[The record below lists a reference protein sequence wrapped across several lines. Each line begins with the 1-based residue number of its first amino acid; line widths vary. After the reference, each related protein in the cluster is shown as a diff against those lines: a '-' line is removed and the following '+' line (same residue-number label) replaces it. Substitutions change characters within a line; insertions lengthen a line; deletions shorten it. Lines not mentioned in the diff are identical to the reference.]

1 MIIINRYRVPKKGVF
16 MKFNFKQRSL
26 RTSILIIP
34 IILFI
39 LSMISTNVATNY
51 FTNKTIR
58 SAMEERGIELLKNTE
73 KNISDNKA
81 TIQITR
87 GIMDEHLNLIGNL
100 AKSRGQITED
110 VLVDIA
116 KITEVKELN
125 YFNNS
130 GVIISSLDKS
140 LLGWKAHKDHSI
152 MWLISNNEQSLIE
165 GVRQDEVSKEYR
177 KYGYYKIGE
186 GILQIGLDASKL
198 HEAEESISMQH
209 IVEQLAAGDDV
220 VYALFVT
227 PDLVAEAHSD
237 KNRIGIK
244 LDDSGSIEA
253 AKNKNM
259 YASEYVYE
267 ETGEM
272 VYDLLIPISEG
283 GEHIGA
289 INIGYSMDL
298 LYADL
303 NKVRINAAIISLVS
317 LLIVI
322 SLMAYFIRVIL
333 YDINRVNESISKLSR
348 RDLTEDSLEKKD
360 PRTIETKSML
370 QHISQLRDSL
380 KMSIGLIDS
389 KSVVLMESAKDLFS
403 NAASSNDI
411 AKDIAIAM
419 EDITKGAS
427 EQAKD
432 AENTAVVMNDFNNL
446 LIKEDEFIKA
456 LNMALTKIEE
466 RKDSG
471 FEAVTSLV
479 TKTEENINSSNEV
492 NSIILSNSE
501 SANKIEIASSMI
513 QSIADQTNLLA
524 LNAAIE
530 AARAGEA
537 GRGFAVVADEI
548 RKLAEQSNAFT
559 KDIKIVISEL
569 KSKSQEAVDIM
580 KVSAE
585 IVGIQKDA
593 VLSTEQQFKDIAVS
607 ISSIKQ
613 IIQNLTKLVAELNE
627 GKDSVIDSVTN
638 LSAVTEESV
647 ASTEEVTASMDTQAG
662 NMSAITKACEELY
675 AISTELQK
683 IVTEFT
689 L

>member
-1 MIIINRYRVPKKGVF
+1 
-16 MKFNFKQRSL
+16 MKFKPDLKSIKVN
-26 RTSILIIP
+26 ILIIP

-39 LSMISTNVATNY
+39 LSIVVTSMTTLY

-58 SAMEERGIELLKNTE
+58 SAMEERGIELLKYTE
-73 KNISDNKA
+73 DNIEDNKA
-81 TIQITR
+81 TIQLTR
-87 GIMDEHLNLIGNL
+87 DIMDEQINFIGNL
-100 AKSRGQITED
+100 AKSKGQLDDSILSEIAEITGAE
-110 VLVDIA
+110 
-116 KITEVKELN
+116 ELN
-125 YFNNS
+125 YYNNN
-130 GVIISSLDKS
+130 GVVINTTDNK
-140 LLGWKAHKDHSI
+140 LLGWEAPSDHSVR
-152 MWLISNNEQSLIE
+152 WLITNQEQSLIE
-165 GVRQDEVSKEYR
+165 NVRQNMVSKEYR
-177 KYGYYKIGE
+177 KYGYYRIGD
-186 GILQIGLDASKL
+186 GILQVGIEAEKL
-198 HEAEESISMQH
+198 HKAEETSSMQH
-209 IVEQLAAGDDV
+209 IVEQLAASEDV
-220 VYALFVT
+220 VYALYIT
-227 PDLVAEAHSD
+227 PELVAEAHSNKD
-237 KNRIGIK
+237 RIGIK
-244 LDDSGSIEA
+244 LDDEGSIEA

-259 YASEYVYE
+259 YASEFHYKATDE
-267 ETGEM
+267 I
-272 VYDLLIPISEG
+272 VYDLLIPMSED

-289 INIGYSMDL
+289 INIGYSMDVI
-298 LYADL
+298 YSDL
-303 NKVRINAAIISLVS
+303 NRIKLILAMTSFVALMLV
-317 LLIVI
+317 VG
-322 SLMAYFIRVIL
+322 LMLYFIRGIL
-333 YDINRVNESISKLSR
+333 YDIRSVNESIEKLSR
-348 RDLTEDSLEKKD
+348 RDLTEDTVKRKA
-360 PRTIETKSML
+360 PRTTETKSML
-370 QHISQLRDSL
+370 KQISQLKDSL
-380 KMSIGLIDS
+380 KASIGLIDS

-411 AKDIAIAM
+411 AKDIALAM

-432 AENTAVVMNDFNNL
+432 AENTAVVMNDVNNL

-471 FEAVTSLV
+471 FETVASLV
-479 TKTEENINSSNEV
+479 AKTEENINSSNEV
-492 NSIILSNSE
+492 NSIILRNSE

-559 KDIKIVISEL
+559 KDIKVVISEL

-585 IVGIQKDA
+585 VVGIQKDA
-593 VLSTEQQFKDIAVS
+593 VLSTEQQFKDIAIS

-627 GKDSVIDSVTN
+627 GKDSVVDSVTN

-662 NMSAITKACEELY
+662 NMSAITRACEELY